1 MTQREQ
7 QYYEF
12 RRFIAMRAKYFFI
25 VLLSNRQYNGKIMFC
40 HPKETLEMSVS
51 QRWHTYQGT
60 VFQTQTKFHMY
71 KFILLFMKVV
81 RYLFELYR
89 FNHAHM
95 RTNLI
100 KIRILLDLYFFS
112 FLAKNV
118 AF

>member
-51 QRWHTYQGT
+51 QGRHTYQGT

-71 KFILLFMKVV
+71 VV
-81 RYLFELYR
+81 QIHFVIYESCSVL
-89 FNHAHM
+89 
-95 RTNLI
+95 
-100 KIRILLDLYFFS
+100 
-112 FLAKNV
+112 V
-118 AF
+118 